1 LSFSS
6 CCQPIREKEP
16 CVILKGANV
25 FFYKPKLRRKSGRRA
40 CKKIDPEM
48 LEYLDQLLAE
58 NVPAVRKIVKN
69 VLEEEPNPREMEKH
83 KPLEPKPY
91 PLRQRKTRNMR
102 ELLREFEPSP

>member
-1 LSFSS
+1 MSFSTNQNFEES
-6 CCQPIREKEP
+6 LEEE
-16 CVILKGANV
+16 LA
-25 FFYKPKLRRKSGRRA
+25 
-40 CKKIDPEM
+40 KKIDPEM

-69 VLEEEPNPREMEKH
+69 VLEEEPIPREMEKY